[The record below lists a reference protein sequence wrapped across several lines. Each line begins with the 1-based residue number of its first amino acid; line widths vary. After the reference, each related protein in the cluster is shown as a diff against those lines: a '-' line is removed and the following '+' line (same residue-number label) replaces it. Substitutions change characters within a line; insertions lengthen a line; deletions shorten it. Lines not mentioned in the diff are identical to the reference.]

1 MRQGITA
8 ALAAVLAT
16 ASAVVFAQA
25 QAPAGDA
32 ARGKALYMK
41 DMCWT
46 CHGTEGHGGPYGPSV
61 AASPIPWDGFVN
73 QLRHP
78 RSSMPPYA
86 PKFVSDQDLGDI
98 HAYLASIKPGRK
110 ASDLALLKE

>member
-1 MRQGITA
+1 MRKGITA
-8 ALAAVLAT
+8 AFAAVLAA
-16 ASAVVFAQA
+16 ASAAAFA

-32 ARGKALYMK
+32 TRGKSRFMK

-46 CHGTEGHGGPYGPSV
+46 CHGTEGQGSPYGPRL
-61 AASPIPWDGFVN
+61 APTPMPWEGFVN
-73 QLRHP
+73 QVRHP

-86 PKFVSDQDLGDI
+86 SGFVSDQDLGDI
-98 HAYLASIKPGRK
+98 VAYLASIKPGPK